1 MSHDGSRGS
10 RGANVDPDAPS
21 DDIGWKFGVMVEK
34 NGRSR
39 VKCKLC
45 DKSNEWWVL
54 MMQYLQ
60 ESNAKQFDK
69 RKQKEELKEQIR
81 ATQCDEEDEY
91 DTFNLH
97 SDDSDPEMSMAR
109 QESLR
114 FQNEYEER
122 ERLKYQTGGQY
133 HVGGSI
139 GAGGGRVELGP
150 PPGFERRS
158 SSLCE
163 TDTSRMVRTTNKWTN
178 LSSPAARLAEMEV
191 DLQRSK
197 GNKQANLSSKLLRT
211 VKKKLGRAV
220 SQFVI
225 YTRLPINTVNSPW
238 LEPMLDVARE
248 VGKGTKLPSSYEVSK
263 VYLPQEIDSIQKRI
277 ESLKPSWKQRGVS
290 LMCDG

>member
-1 MSHDGSRGS
+1 MSHGSSRGS
-10 RGANVDPDAPS
+10 RGTNVDPDAPS
-21 DDIGWKFGVMVEK
+21 DDIGWKFGVTVEK
-34 NGRSR
+34 NNRSR

-45 DKSNEWWVL
+45 DKVMSGGITRLKEHLAHKKGQVASCDRVTSEVRIL
-54 MMQYLQ
+54 MMQHLQ
-60 ESNAKQFDK
+60 GNNAKQFDK
-69 RKQKEELKEQIR
+69 RKRKEESKEQIR

-91 DTFNLH
+91 DAFNMH

-122 ERLKYQTGGQY
+122 ERLKYQTGGRY
-133 HVGGSI
+133 HVGGSS
-139 GAGGGRVELGP
+139 GVGGGMVELG

-158 SSLCE
+158 SSLRE
-163 TDTSRMVRTTNKWTN
+163 TNTSRTTDKWTN

-191 DLQRSK
+191 DLERSK
-197 GNKQANLSSKLLRT
+197 GKKQAKLSSRLLRT
-211 VKKKLGRAV
+211 AKKKLGRVV

-248 VGKGTKLPSSYEVSK
+248 VGKGTKLPSSYEVR
-263 VYLPQEIDSIQKRI
+263 L
-277 ESLKPSWKQRGVS
+277 
-290 LMCDG
+290 